1 MLNCRHYRFC
11 NVCFFAKKRKGSI
24 KTRKK
29 FCAPYFFGILITSKK
44 QRNKKG
50 DKNMSKKNQNYTN
63 RKQNR
68 FQPERM
74 RGNVFVNNCGKQ
86 WLPGENGKAAKVE
99 RLLRGAKEE
108 KKEIAGNMAGYKDSW
123 VEWIGAIPEV
133 WKVTPL
139 HFLCDIFGRIGYR
152 GYTLKDITDKDNG
165 VITLSPSNIINQ
177 QLDLK
182 KCTYLSYE
190 KYEESPE
197 IKVYKNDIVFVKTSS
212 IGKCAVYDSNEPA
225 TLNPQ
230 LVVVKNI
237 KCNGR
242 FLYYSLVSDNVQFET
257 LSAAMG
263 SVIPTITQKA
273 IGNFKLPLP
282 PLPEQQRIADF
293 LDTKCGILDRTIDAV
308 SRQIE
313 DLEKYKKAL
322 ITKTV
327 TKGICKKDEPERAMK
342 DSGVE
347 WIGEVPE
354 EWSVKRL
361 KYVLDSIRNG
371 ASAASYEY
379 EPDSFRYVRIT
390 DIDDNGNLKQTGKQY
405 LPKEMA
411 KNFIL
416 NKKAVL
422 IANTG
427 SLGKA
432 MLFDPDKEDEV
443 CALNG
448 HLIEAIANPN
458 IISNEYLYFFI
469 KSYNYI
475 NWVNRSYVQTT
486 MQMLS
491 AGRHKNL
498 PVTVPPLAEQ
508 QQIAD
513 YLYEKCKNIDNRVQ
527 KRRQQLEW
535 LKKYKKSLIFDYV
548 TGKKRVEK

>member
-1 MLNCRHYRFC
+1 
-11 NVCFFAKKRKGSI
+11 
-24 KTRKK
+24 
-29 FCAPYFFGILITSKK
+29 
-44 QRNKKG
+44 
-50 DKNMSKKNQNYTN
+50 MSKRNQNYTN

-74 RGNVFVNNCGKQ
+74 RGNVFVNNSGKQ
-86 WLPGENGKAAKVE
+86 WLPGANGRAAKVE
-99 RLLRGAKEE
+99 RLLRGIKEE
-108 KKEIAGNMAGYKDSW
+108 KKEIAGNMAGYKDSGI
-123 VEWIGAIPEV
+123 EWIGAIPKEWNTCKIDTLYSV
-133 WKVTPL
+133 RSSRVSDRDFMPLSVTMQGVLPRL
-139 HFLCDIFGRIGYR
+139 QSVA
-152 GYTLKDITDKDNG
+152 KTDNHDDRKL
-165 VITLSPSNIINQ
+165 VM
-177 QLDLK
+177 
-182 KCTYLSYE
+182 
-190 KYEESPE
+190 
-197 IKVYKNDIVFVKTSS
+197 KNDFVINSRSDRRGSCGISQYDGSVSLINIVLKPT
-212 IGKCAVYDSNEPA
+212 P
-225 TLNPQ
+225 
-230 LVVVKNI
+230 KNI
-237 KCNGR
+237 TMEPRYFGWLFR
-242 FLYYSLVSDNVQFET
+242 SSVFSDEFYRLGHGIVDDLWTTTWNDMRKMTV
-257 LSAAMG
+257 A
-263 SVIPTITQKA
+263 
-273 IGNFKLPLP
+273 LP

-327 TKGICKKDEPERAMK
+327 TKGICKKGEPERAMK

-354 EWSVKRL
+354 EWNVKRL

-513 YLYEKCKNIDNRVQ
+513 YLNEKCKNIDNRVQ

-535 LKKYKKSLIFDYV
+535 LKEYKKSLIFDYV

>member
-1 MLNCRHYRFC
+1 
-11 NVCFFAKKRKGSI
+11 
-24 KTRKK
+24 
-29 FCAPYFFGILITSKK
+29 
-44 QRNKKG
+44 
-50 DKNMSKKNQNYTN
+50 MSKKNQNYTN

-74 RGNVFVNNCGKQ
+74 RGNVFINNSGKQ
-86 WLPGENGKAAKVE
+86 WLPGENGRAAKVE
-99 RLLRGAKEE
+99 RLLKGVKEE
-108 KKEIAGNMAGYKDSW
+108 KKEIAGNMAGYKETGL
-123 VEWIGAIPEV
+123 EWMKNLPAG
-133 WKVTPL
+133 WKVLRIKDVIEQNKNGIKIGPFGSSLSNKTLAAGPYNVYGQANL
-139 HFLCDIFGRIGYR
+139 IKNSFLLTKHAIDENLFKKLSSYEVYSGDICVSMMGTIGKCKVVPENIKR
-152 GYTLKDITDKDNG
+152 GIMDSHLIKLRLSKEIVLPSFFEYAYDKDNCDICFTQMQYEKVG
-165 VITLSPSNIINQ
+165 VIMDGLNTSIV
-177 QLDLK
+177 K
-182 KCTYLSYE
+182 KLH
-190 KYEESPE
+190 
-197 IKVYKNDIVFVKTSS
+197 
-212 IGKCAVYDSNEPA
+212 
-225 TLNPQ
+225 
-230 LVVVKNI
+230 
-237 KCNGR
+237 
-242 FLYYSLVSDNVQFET
+242 
-257 LSAAMG
+257 
-263 SVIPTITQKA
+263 IPV
-273 IGNFKLPLP
+273 P

-327 TKGICKKDEPERAMK
+327 TKGICKKGEPERAMK

-379 EPDSFRYVRIT
+379 EHDSFRYVRIT

-513 YLYEKCKNIDNRVQ
+513 YLDEKCKNIDNRVQ

-535 LKKYKKSLIFDYV
+535 LKEYKKSLIFDYV
-548 TGKKRVEK
+548 TGKKRA

>member
-1 MLNCRHYRFC
+1 
-11 NVCFFAKKRKGSI
+11 
-24 KTRKK
+24 
-29 FCAPYFFGILITSKK
+29 
-44 QRNKKG
+44 
-50 DKNMSKKNQNYTN
+50 MSKKNQNYTN

-74 RGNVFVNNCGKQ
+74 RGNVFVNNSGKQ
-86 WLPGENGKAAKVE
+86 WLPGENGRAAKVE
-99 RLLRGAKEE
+99 RLLREKKEE
-108 KKEIAGNMAGYKDSW
+108 KKATGRMAGYKDSG
-123 VEWIGAIPEV
+123 VEWIGEIPEG
-133 WKVTPL
+133 WKVNK
-139 HFLCDIFGRIGYR
+139 
-152 GYTLKDITDKDNG
+152 LKYICHEYG
-165 VITLSPSNIINQ
+165 
-177 QLDLK
+177 
-182 KCTYLSYE
+182 
-190 KYEESPE
+190 
-197 IKVYKNDIVFVKTSS
+197 KTSLMHPENNKYIGLENVISYSDVINTTDTEYTES
-212 IGKCAVYDSNEPA
+212 IQKVCKKGALLFSKLRPYLAKVIIAPFDGYCTNEF
-225 TLNPQ
+225 LEFDYFY
-230 LVVVKNI
+230 
-237 KCNGR
+237 GDMR
-242 FLYYSLVSDNVQFET
+242 FLKHCLRNPKFINEVDNTTYGVKMPRTNTGIVLNQY
-257 LSAAMG
+257 
-263 SVIPTITQKA
+263 I
-273 IGNFKLPLP
+273 PLP
-282 PLPEQQRIADF
+282 PIPEQQRIADF

-313 DLEKYKKAL
+313 DLEKYKRAL

-327 TKGICKKDEPERAMK
+327 TKGICKKGEPERAMK

-432 MLFDPDKEDEV
+432 MLFDPDKEDEI

-513 YLYEKCKNIDNRVQ
+513 YLDEKCKNIDNRVQ

-535 LKKYKKSLIFDYV
+535 LKEYKKSLIFDYV